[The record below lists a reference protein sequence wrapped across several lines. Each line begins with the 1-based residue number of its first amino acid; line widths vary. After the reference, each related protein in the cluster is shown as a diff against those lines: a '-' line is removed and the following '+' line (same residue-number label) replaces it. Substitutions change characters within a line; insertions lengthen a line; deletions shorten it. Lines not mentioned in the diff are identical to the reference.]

1 MFPRNCLCPRDRDRV
16 NSRLPPTRPTLVLR
30 LRNPTDQAAWNTFV
44 EIYAPVVLAYA
55 KRCGLQEA
63 DAADVVQEVLRSV
76 YGAAERF
83 SYDPTKGS
91 FRGWLF
97 TIARNR
103 VKHLRRRRIEVTGG
117 TVVRE
122 MMASQ
127 PDRLDDQNRWE
138 REHQARL
145 FAWAVERVKPDF
157 RQGTWDAFWGVA
169 VDNESVVDVAT
180 RLDMTVGAVYV
191 AKSRVV
197 ARIRAE
203 IQDIEGDQT

>member
-1 MFPRNCLCPRDRDRV
+1 M
-16 NSRLPPTRPTLVLR
+16 NSQLPPTRPTLVLR
-30 LRNPTDQAAWNTFV
+30 LRNPADQEAWGTFV

-63 DAADVVQEVLRSV
+63 DAADLVQEVLRSV
-76 YGAAERF
+76 YASSERF
-83 SYDPTKGS
+83 SYDPKKGS
-91 FRGWLF
+91 FRGWVF

-103 VKHLRRRRIEVTGG
+103 IKNFQQRRTEATGG

-127 PDRLDDQNRWE
+127 PDRLDDEERWE
-138 REHQARL
+138 REHQTRL

-169 VDNESVVDVAT
+169 VDNESVDDVAT
-180 RLDMTVGAVYV
+180 RLGMSVGAVYV

-203 IQDIEGDQT
+203 IQGIEGD